1 MSFESSSFEGY
12 EHEFQFLTSQI
23 QKELGAARYNRVT
36 TPTVSTSDHFAQCTL
51 LLDLMTVEA
60 RHQDAMEEREEL
72 LSRINLYT
80 IQLESLKDYS
90 EGHLGNEE
98 MKEKE
103 KKDELKLRNIAHK
116 EVEKVS
122 SSRSKSDS
130 LFSTRV
136 KIDRQ
141 NQSLERARQI
151 MADTEEIAFEVS
163 EELLNNRETL
173 ETSQSRAAELNDMTG
188 QANQILT
195 RMNKRWFK

>member
-12 EHEFQFLTSQI
+12 EHEFQSITSQI
-23 QKELGAARYNRVT
+23 QKELGAARNNRVT

-51 LLDLMTVEA
+51 LVDLMSVEA
-60 RHQDAMEEREEL
+60 RHQDTTEEREEL
-72 LSRINLYT
+72 LSRIHLYT
-80 IQLESLKDYS
+80 IQLKSLKDYS
-90 EGHLGNEE
+90 EEHIGNEE

-103 KKDELKLRNIAHK
+103 KKEKLKLRNIAHK
-116 EVEKVS
+116 EVPVAG

-130 LFSTRV
+130 LYSTRV
-136 KIDRQ
+136 NIDRQ
-141 NQSLERARQI
+141 NQTLERARQI

-173 ETSQSRAAELNDMTG
+173 ETSQRRAAELNDMTG